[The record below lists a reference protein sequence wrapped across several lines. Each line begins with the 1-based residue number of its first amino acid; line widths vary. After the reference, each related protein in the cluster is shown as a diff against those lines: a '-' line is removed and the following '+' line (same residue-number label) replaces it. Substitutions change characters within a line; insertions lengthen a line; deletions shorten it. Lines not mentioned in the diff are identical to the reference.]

1 MAVKKSTEEFNKKWI
16 HKRDE
21 MKGSYKGYYWGLT
34 IVGIIIVL
42 LLVFALLNL

>member
-1 MAVKKSTEEFNKKWI
+1 MAVRKSTEDFNKKWI

-34 IVGIIIVL
+34 IVGIIIVVL
-42 LLVFALLNL
+42 FAFGLFNL